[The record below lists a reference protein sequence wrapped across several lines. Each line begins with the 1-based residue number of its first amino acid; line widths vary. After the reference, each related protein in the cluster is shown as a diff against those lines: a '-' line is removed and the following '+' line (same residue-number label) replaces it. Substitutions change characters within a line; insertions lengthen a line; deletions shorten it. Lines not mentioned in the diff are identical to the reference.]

1 MRSML
6 WSLAAALI
14 ALSVTSPAAAASK
27 DDLKK
32 AKEEVKYHQ
41 GRAKDF
47 AKLAKKWQKA
57 DEKGK
62 DTQEIHA
69 ELKELYKDELASLRE
84 KGIETVEGD
93 LPSHPQHPE
102 LILPDTEDR
111 AKLEALRD
119 LLVALKTTKDG
130 DDAKKYGKNLD
141 EVVAILEE
149 RADRKAEKYDELKSS

>member
-1 MRSML
+1 MRSII
-6 WSLAAALI
+6 WSLIASLALV
-14 ALSVTSPAAAASK
+14 SVATPAAAASK

-130 DDAKKYGKNLD
+130 DDTKKYSKNLD
-141 EVVAILEE
+141 EASTILTE
-149 RADRKAEKYDELKSS
+149 RADRKAEKYAELKKS